1 MQEMIDK
8 EIFNE
13 LIRIGRIGMDP
24 EEAESLRFEMNRQMD
39 VIRQLEAI
47 PLDKEVRPVIHGN
60 PYPKAIRCELREDI
74 VKPFEDAS
82 TIIHEAPL
90 SRDRFIVSPDVAH
103 QKIG

>member
-1 MQEMIDK
+1 MQEVISK

-13 LIRIGRIGMDP
+13 LVRTGRIGLAPD
-24 EEAESLRFEMNRQMD
+24 EAESLRFEMNRQMD

-47 PLDKEVRPVIHGN
+47 PLEETVNPVIHGN

-74 VKPFEDAS
+74 VKPFENSSA
-82 TIIHEAPL
+82 IIFEAPL
-90 SRDRFIVSPDVAH
+90 SHDGYIVSPDVVH